1 MARSR
6 MVRMRLTCQA
16 FYVDV
21 RLRELNGR
29 FIASADTPNGPSLG
43 VGGGVTE
50 AIRAALEPFGDAVQD
65 LMASLPR
72 AVPG

>member
-6 MVRMRLTCQA
+6 MAQLRLTCEA

-21 RLRELNGR
+21 RLREINAR

-43 VGGGVTE
+43 VGAGVTE
-50 AIRAALEPFGDAVQD
+50 AIEAALEPFEDAVKD

-72 AVPG
+72 AVSD